1 MIKTL
6 KYIGKR
12 ILFMIPIL
20 LGVSLIIF
28 LLSSLIPGTPV
39 DAYIN
44 ESTTPEQIA
53 KLTEKFGLNEP
64 LPIRYWNW
72 LVSTLQGD
80 LGNSFRSGQP
90 VAEMIGERIGPTL
103 LLAGLA
109 LAVSLLIS
117 TTLGVLAAWKPY
129 SVIDYVASGMA
140 FLGSGMPAFFLG
152 LISIYLFSVRLGILP
167 NSGMYT
173 NAAAADFGDI
183 FRHMIQPVLVLAVTL
198 SGSNIRQT
206 RSAMLEVLGEDYIL
220 VSRAK
225 GMKRNVILLKHAF
238 RNALIP
244 IVTSAGLTV
253 TTLVGGAIVTEQL
266 FGWPGMGTLLMTSI
280 KFRDYPAIMGITLYI
295 TIGIMLVNLLVDIIY
310 GLIDP
315 RVRV

>member
-167 NSGMYT
+167 NSGCDT
-173 NAAAADFGDI
+173 NAAAGGFGRYPPAYDT
-183 FRHMIQPVLVLAVTL
+183 AG
-198 SGSNIRQT
+198 SG
-206 RSAMLEVLGEDYIL
+206 
-220 VSRAK
+220 
-225 GMKRNVILLKHAF
+225 
-238 RNALIP
+238 P
-244 IVTSAGLTV
+244 
-253 TTLVGGAIVTEQL
+253 GGYVVWFQ
-266 FGWPGMGTLLMTSI
+266 
-280 KFRDYPAIMGITLYI
+280 YPADTQRDVRSFGRRLHFGFQGKGNEKKRYSAEACISKC
-295 TIGIMLVNLLVDIIY
+295 VDTY
-310 GLIDP
+310 RYFCRIDGYYAGW
-315 RVRV
+315 RRYRYRTALRMAGNGDVINDIHQI

>member
-103 LLAGLA
+103 LLAG
-109 LAVSLLIS
+109 SCS
-117 TTLGVLAAWKPY
+117 CG
-129 SVIDYVASGMA
+129 
-140 FLGSGMPAFFLG
+140 
-152 LISIYLFSVRLGILP
+152 FSSYQY
-167 NSGMYT
+167 NSGST
-173 NAAAADFGDI
+173 GGLEA
-183 FRHMIQPVLVLAVTL
+183 IQ
-198 SGSNIRQT
+198 
-206 RSAMLEVLGEDYIL
+206 
-220 VSRAK
+220 
-225 GMKRNVILLKHAF
+225 RN
-238 RNALIP
+238 
-244 IVTSAGLTV
+244 
-253 TTLVGGAIVTEQL
+253 
-266 FGWPGMGTLLMTSI
+266 
-280 KFRDYPAIMGITLYI
+280 
-295 TIGIMLVNLLVDIIY
+295 
-310 GLIDP
+310 
-315 RVRV
+315 